1 MSSLVIVAFSSAGIF
16 VSFSSR
22 FLDLLFSSSFLGI
35 FLGYRHGT
43 GVRVTLNAALNSPI
57 EMPHSSNIA
66 PRFLPSCRP
75 SAAPSCASHGRPLR
89 SPERITRR
97 SSLSRPPESRDWQP
111 FVRGRPCLAGSPP
124 PPSSSRRFT
133 DRELVAAEESES
145 ERSSRVPGSLALS
158 LSLSSSLSLSL
169 GRQGRPQWWTILLPP
184 LLSVDDS
191 RSLPP
196 GKAVHVRYP
205 LSTSAPRCPTSWSLP
220 VRVIQPSFPFLSF
233 SLYFLHLTRALY
245 ETELATLRC
254 GFACFRPFLL
264 S

>member
-1 MSSLVIVAFSSAGIF
+1 MLRTAD
-16 VSFSSR
+16 R
-22 FLDLLFSSSFLGI
+22 FARRNGS
-35 FLGYRHGT
+35 
-43 GVRVTLNAALNSPI
+43 
-57 EMPHSSNIA
+57 
-66 PRFLPSCRP
+66 
-75 SAAPSCASHGRPLR
+75 
-89 SPERITRR
+89 RR

-111 FVRGRPCLAGSPP
+111 LVRGRPCLAGSPP

-205 LSTSAPRCPTSWSLP
+205 LDVGAAMSNLLVSPCQGDSTLFSLF
-220 VRVIQPSFPFLSF
+220 SFLLSF
-233 SLYFLHLTRALY
+233 STSC
-245 ETELATLRC
+245 T
-254 GFACFRPFLL
+254 
-264 S
+264 

>member
-1 MSSLVIVAFSSAGIF
+1 MPRTAD
-16 VSFSSR
+16 R
-22 FLDLLFSSSFLGI
+22 FARRNGS
-35 FLGYRHGT
+35 
-43 GVRVTLNAALNSPI
+43 
-57 EMPHSSNIA
+57 
-66 PRFLPSCRP
+66 
-75 SAAPSCASHGRPLR
+75 
-89 SPERITRR
+89 RR

-111 FVRGRPCLAGSPP
+111 YVRGRPCLAGSPP
-124 PPSSSRRFT
+124 PPSSRRFT

-220 VRVIQPSFPFLSF
+220 VRVIQPSFPFSLSFFLSF
-233 SLYFLHLTRALY
+233 SIL
-245 ETELATLRC
+245 LAPDARTLRNRVGYPSVRLC
-254 GFACFRPFLL
+254 LL
-264 S
+264 SPVSPLLAEVTA

>member
-1 MSSLVIVAFSSAGIF
+1 MFSLVLASSISF
-16 VSFSSR
+16 FLKFLRSSWVSAR
-22 FLDLLFSSSFLGI
+22 LE
-35 FLGYRHGT
+35 Y
-43 GVRVTLNAALNSPI
+43 VTLNAALNSPI
-57 EMPHSSNIA
+57 EMPRSSNIA
-66 PRFLPSCRP
+66 DRSSFPSFLSSLCQLLLVPRTADRFARRNGS
-75 SAAPSCASHGRPLR
+75 
-89 SPERITRR
+89 RR

-124 PPSSSRRFT
+124 PPSSQRFT

-205 LSTSAPRCPTSWSLP
+205 LDVGAAMSNLLVSPCQGDSTLFSLFSFFLSLSTSCT
-220 VRVIQPSFPFLSF
+220 
-233 SLYFLHLTRALY
+233 
-245 ETELATLRC
+245 
-254 GFACFRPFLL
+254 
-264 S
+264 